1 MELNTA
7 QKLATDLMAQHGLTG
22 WSFSWLSSKKRFGQ
36 CSYGP
41 KLVSLSRDLV
51 ALNTVER
58 VTNTIL
64 HEIAHALL
72 PSHVGHKPEWVRMAR
87 SIGCDGKRCY
97 DVSETVTPR
106 MPVTGTCPTCK
117 RTVGKTR
124 IPRRALA
131 CSICCKAGRRG
142 FDARHA
148 FTWEHT
154 TSKTVFGTVK
164 PFVAPTA
171 LVTPALRVPAMPVV
185 RPGFTPVYRAPAP
198 YYTPFIST
206 NLFSSSA
213 RTDAPSFPAT
223 KAPTKYAL
231 WKARKL
237 AKAAR

>member
-1 MELNTA
+1 MDLRNAE
-7 QKLATDLMAQHGLTG
+7 KLATDLMAQHGLTG

-72 PSHVGHKPEWVRMAR
+72 PSHVGHRPEWVRMAR

-124 IPRRALA
+124 IPRRQLA

-164 PFVAPTA
+164 PFV
-171 LVTPALRVPAMPVV
+171 TPALRVPATFVPVPTL
-185 RPGFTPVYRAPAP
+185 RPT
-198 YYTPFIST
+198 YTPAVFVPVMPT
-206 NLFSSSA
+206 LRPTYYPPTLA
-213 RTDAPSFPAT
+213 VPTT